1 MAAWWSKLAEMKAAK
16 CWNDDIGSL
25 GLYQAQ
31 QTWVN
36 GKSAMTITAGTD
48 VKKFVKL
55 VGGSKVGVMA
65 MPSYAKGV
73 GAGKLGATSQTLG
86 VTSFSKHQKEA
97 AAFIQY
103 LHTPDRLS
111 AFYKATGALPADD
124 RFNASLITIPQIKQ
138 LFTMAK
144 SGGPYL
150 ENFIP
155 FELDQKGNF
164 EGVQNV
170 LSGKFTAAQAA
181 AAMESNMARIRLTK
195 PDEIKNFKA
204 WSAK

>member
-1 MAAWWSKLAEMKAAK
+1 
-16 CWNDDIGSL
+16 
-25 GLYQAQ
+25 
-31 QTWVN
+31 
-36 GKSAMTITAGTD
+36 
-48 VKKFVKL
+48 
-55 VGGSKVGVMA
+55 
-65 MPSYAKGV
+65 
-73 GAGKLGATSQTLG
+73 

-97 AAFIQY
+97 AAFIKY

-124 RFNASLITIPQIKQ
+124 RFNANLITIPQIKQ

-144 SGGPYL
+144 AGGPYL

-164 EGVQNV
+164 NGVQLV
-170 LSGKFTAAQAA
+170 LAGKMTAAQAA

-195 PDEIKNFKA
+195 PKEIANFKA
-204 WSAK
+204 WGAK

>member
-1 MAAWWSKLAEMKAAK
+1 
-16 CWNDDIGSL
+16 
-25 GLYQAQ
+25 
-31 QTWVN
+31 
-36 GKSAMTITAGTD
+36 
-48 VKKFVKL
+48 
-55 VGGSKVGVMA
+55 MA
-65 MPSYAKGV
+65 MPTYGKGI

-97 AAFIQY
+97 AAFIKY

-124 RFNASLITIPQIKQ
+124 RFNANLITIPQIKQ

-144 SGGPYL
+144 AGGPYL

-164 EGVQNV
+164 NGVQLV
-170 LSGKFTAAQAA
+170 LAGKMTATQAA

-195 PDEIKNFKA
+195 PKEIANFKA
-204 WSAK
+204 WGAK